1 MTPAV
6 EQRVGRAAPPGD
18 RGIAWLLAG
27 LTLFA
32 LVVRLWHLDALLPH
46 LHEPDGDMVTQTEIL
61 RHGDPDPG
69 ANPHWASYPTLIARV
84 ASLFPLEP
92 SGPPR
97 TLDEHLSAA
106 SRPHLVVRVVV
117 AVFSV
122 LLVPAAFGLARLFF
136 SPRWSL
142 VAAALVAT
150 SLMLLVG
157 SQQARPH
164 AAAAGWT
171 VLAVLAAVRLRRD
184 PRPLNYALASGAA
197 AVAFGILHFGAFA
210 WPALLAAHLLRDR
223 SQRRSALPGVAIG
236 VAALAASILLFH
248 GYVFDP
254 AVGGEGPFRV
264 DASGVYFGTHL
275 VLLDVSAQG
284 LLVLAHGLWS
294 FDPVLFCLGAVG
306 LAWLP
311 CAAWRTRRQARA
323 GLGSDVLV
331 VLAHVVPFLIGAG
344 IFNRAYPRFLVPLLP
359 HCACLA
365 VLALVSLSRVAR
377 RLGARGSP
385 AGVPVA
391 AAAPALLA
399 LALPTFLTCK
409 SAWLR
414 SQPDSAVLLA
424 DWIRAAPERASARYF
439 ATMSFDI
446 PLPRT
451 LLVGPP
457 GVMSQQRS
465 HMFPWWRYQLQHAA
479 ALRTLETCDVRW
491 FELVGEPDPLAP
503 FAGGIPSDGWAFVVL
518 EFQTGG
524 VQGEDHPL
532 RRALARR
539 GELVARFGP
548 YDEDAP
554 RGDHPRDR
562 ARGHKL
568 MYDHIAAVGAQP
580 FFEVRS
586 TYAARVLAA
595 RRLGPILEVYRLP
608 APEVSEPRPAQ
619 D

>member
-1 MTPAV
+1 VPLIEEPRIASPRPRCERSV
-6 EQRVGRAAPPGD
+6 VWWLVGM
-18 RGIAWLLAG
+18 
-27 LTLFA
+27 TLFA
-32 LVVRLWHLDALLPH
+32 LAVRLWHLDALLPH

-69 ANPHWASYPTLIARV
+69 TNPHWASYPTLIARV

-92 SGPPR
+92 SAPPK
-97 TLDEHLSAA
+97 TLDEHLAA
-106 SRPHLVVRVVV
+106 AARPHLVVRVVV

-142 VAAALVAT
+142 VAAALVVT
-150 SLMLLVG
+150 SLMLLNA

-171 VLAVLAAVRLRRD
+171 VLAVLGAARLRRD
-184 PRPLNYALASGAA
+184 PRPGSYALASGAA

-210 WPALLAAHLLRDR
+210 WPALLVAHLLRDR
-223 SQRRSALPGVAIG
+223 SQRRSALTGLAIG
-236 VAALAASILLFH
+236 MVALAASILLFH
-248 GYVFDP
+248 GYLFEP
-254 AVGGEGPFRV
+254 SGGGEGQFKL
-264 DASGVYFGTHL
+264 DSSGVYFGTHL
-275 VLLDVSAQG
+275 VLLDVSAKG

-311 CAAWRTRRQARA
+311 FAAWRARGMARA

-344 IFNRAYPRFLVPLLP
+344 VFNRAYPRFLVPLLP

-377 RLGARGSP
+377 RI
-385 AGVPVA
+385 GVPFA
-391 AAAPALLA
+391 ATATVLLA
-399 LALPTFLTCK
+399 LAFPTFLTCK

-414 SQPDSAVLLA
+414 SQPDSVARLA
-424 DWIRAAPERASARYF
+424 DWIRATPERASASYF

-451 LLVGPP
+451 LHVGPP
-457 GVMSQQRS
+457 GAMSEQRS
-465 HMFPWWRYQLQHAA
+465 HMFPWWRYQLRHEAA
-479 ALRTLETCDVRW
+479 VRSLETYDVRW
-491 FELVGEPDPLAP
+491 FVLVGEPDPLAP
-503 FAGGIPSDGWAFVVL
+503 FAGAIPSDGRAFAVL
-518 EFQTGG
+518 EFQSGG

-532 RRALARR
+532 RRTLARR

-548 YDEDAP
+548 YDEDDA
-554 RGDHPRDR
+554 RGDQLRDR

-568 MYDHIAAVGAQP
+568 MYDHNAALGAQP
-580 FFEVRS
+580 FFEARS
-586 TYAARVLAA
+586 AYAARVLAA
-595 RRLGPILEVYRLP
+595 RRLGPILEVYGIP
-608 APEVSEPRPAQ
+608 PPDVSAPRPSQ